1 MQCVMCRRGETEPG
15 TTTMTFERDTT
26 DGGLYK
32 RTRWGVPDLRQ
43 SLFESRNNRALAPHR
58 GGSSTRRSSGRRTLL
73 CGIHFSRIRW
83 NIPLAQNGF

>member
-32 RTRWGVPDLRQ
+32 RTR
-43 SLFESRNNRALAPHR
+43 
-58 GGSSTRRSSGRRTLL
+58 
-73 CGIHFSRIRW
+73 
-83 NIPLAQNGF
+83 